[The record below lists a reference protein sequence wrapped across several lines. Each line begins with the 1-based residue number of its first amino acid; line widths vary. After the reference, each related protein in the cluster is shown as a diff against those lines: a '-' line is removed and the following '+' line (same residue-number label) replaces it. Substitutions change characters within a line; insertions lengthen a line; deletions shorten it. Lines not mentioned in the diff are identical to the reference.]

1 MVIDDKVFKKHTNNK
16 FLIIDALISIITKG
30 DMLVNNTSY
39 YYHNDELQEFIISL
53 YLLKLLINDT
63 EYLEKKTF

>member
-16 FLIIDALISIITKG
+16 FLIIDALISVITKG

-39 YYHNDELQEFIISL
+39 YYAPYNMHQSV
-53 YLLKLLINDT
+53 LLK
-63 EYLEKKTF
+63 F